1 MKLLYCI
8 PSLANAGGME
18 RVLSEKVNYLV
29 NLRNYEIT
37 IVTTDQKDKDVW
49 FALDNRIRLVHF
61 NIDFDAHYA
70 EIFLFK
76 YIMHRRKLKIYK
88 CRLAHL
94 IKDLG
99 VNICISLCGKEIDFL
114 SDLDVNCKKI
124 AEIHFSMNNRK
135 QFITSHYKG
144 IFWRFLGDFR
154 TLQLRKATKGLDKLV
169 VLTKADQQQW
179 EQTHNNIVQIPNP
192 NPFLNKDISKL
203 LTKRVISIGKL
214 DAQKGYDMLVEVWRL
229 VAIKHPDWILNI
241 FGEGEWEHFLRDRI
255 NELNLSGKINLC
267 GNTIDVVSNY
277 LDSSIYVLSSRYE
290 GMPMV
295 LIEAMSCGLPIVT
308 FDCEY
313 GPGEMVIDG
322 ENGFL
327 VPLEDLTKL
336 AEKICVLIENE
347 SLRIEMGAKSF
358 EYAKLYS
365 KQPIMNRWIDLF
377 NQIYK
382 AYS

>member
-37 IVTTDQKDKDVW
+37 IVTTDHKDKEVF

-61 NIDFDAHYA
+61 NIDFDGHYS
-70 EIFLFK
+70 ETFLFK
-76 YIMHRRKLKIYK
+76 YILHRRKLKIYK
-88 CRLAHL
+88 SRLAHL
-94 IKDLG
+94 IKELE

-114 SDLDVNCKKI
+114 FDLDVNCKKI

-144 IFWRFLGDFR
+144 IFWRFIGDFR

-169 VLTKADQQQW
+169 VLTKADQEQW
-179 EQTHNNIVQIPNP
+179 EQTHSNIVQIPNP
-192 NPFLNKDISKL
+192 NPIFNKDISKL

-229 VAIKHPDWILNI
+229 VAIKHPDWVLNI
-241 FGEGEWEHFLRDRI
+241 FGEGEWEQLLRDRI
-255 NELNLSGKINLC
+255 NELNLLGKINLC
-267 GNTIDVVSNY
+267 GKTIDVVSNY

-327 VPLEDLTKL
+327 VPFQNLPKL

-347 SLRIEMGAKSF
+347 SIRIEMGAKSL

-365 KQPIMNRWIDLF
+365 KQPIMSRWIDLF

-382 AYS
+382 ANS